1 MARKFIQQRQQSKS
15 EMFDSVVR
23 NAIDFI
29 DASLD
34 NLSKRPKNGIVD
46 FYTAIELFLKARL
59 MAEHW
64 ALVVSKPE
72 LASLSSFS
80 VGDFHS
86 VYLEDAAKRLKDIVG
101 EPIEEKAL
109 NNFKALAEHRNQIV
123 HFAHTDYADVGGT
136 KAGVVIEQWVSW
148 HFLHEL
154 LTIRWKDTFNAYIP
168 EFERLHSRILG
179 EKDFIQSRF
188 QELEPVIRKNQQNGR
203 IFVQCDKCQTGAGLV
218 SETYRWGSAYSCMVC
233 QKSGT
238 ATKPTAENIQC
249 DKCGNEFKFFKSTL
263 KSCPHCAQPI
273 ETDKLISLCK
283 LKYTEGDEWWEEG
296 APCIAYCHA
305 CQHPKPS
312 VFYIDGLWSCV
323 SCFDRGWQ
331 AVSCPN
337 CGEFVTGDMDAIK
350 YFACCRCED
359 EVNNT
364 ILDQKLN
371 GNAPPFFE

>member
-1 MARKFIQQRQQSKS
+1 MARKFIQQRHQSKD
-15 EMFDSVVR
+15 EMFDSVVK

-46 FYTAIELFLKARL
+46 FYAAIELFLKARL

-72 LASLSSFS
+72 SASLLSFS

-86 VYLEDAAKRLKDIVG
+86 VYLEEAAKRLKDIVG
-101 EPIEEKAL
+101 EPIKEKAL
-109 NNFKALAEHRNQIV
+109 NNFKALSEHRNQIV

-136 KAGVVIEQWVSW
+136 KAGVVIEQWTSW

-154 LTIRWKDTFNAYIP
+154 LTVRWKDTFSAYIP
-168 EFERLHSRILG
+168 EFDRLHSRMLG
-179 EKDFIQSRF
+179 ERGFILSRF
-188 QELEPVIRKNQQNGR
+188 QELEPVIRKKQQNGS
-203 IFVQCDKCQTGAGLV
+203 IFVECSKCQTVAGLV
-218 SETYRWGSAYSCMVC
+218 NEAHPWGSAYSCVVC

-238 ATKPTAENIQC
+238 AIKPTAEKIQC
-249 DKCGNEFKFFKSTL
+249 GECGKDFEFFKSTL

-273 ETDKLISLCK
+273 EADKLISLCK
-283 LKYTEGDEWWEEG
+283 SKFTEGDDWWEEG

-323 SCFDRGWQ
+323 SCFERGWQ

-337 CGEFVTGDMDAIK
+337 CEEFVTGDMDAIK
-350 YFACCRCED
+350 YFACCRCEE
-359 EVNNT
+359 EVKNT
-364 ILDQKLN
+364 ALDKNLN
-371 GNAPPFFE
+371 GDGSSFY